1 MSITDK
7 LASAVPVKAGK
18 SCAMCAVLED
28 LKKEDRE
35 AIVEAMLVPISEP
48 KRITD
53 RQLADILQSEGYDI
67 SPNSVYRHRRNH
79 VDPK

>member
-7 LASAVPVKAGK
+7 LSSAVPVKAGK
-18 SCAMCAVLED
+18 SCFMCAVLEE
-28 LKKEDRE
+28 LKEEDRK
-35 AIVEAMLVPISEP
+35 AIVDAMLVPIADL

-53 RQLADILQSEGYDI
+53 RQIADILQSEGYDV

-79 VDPK
+79 MDNQ